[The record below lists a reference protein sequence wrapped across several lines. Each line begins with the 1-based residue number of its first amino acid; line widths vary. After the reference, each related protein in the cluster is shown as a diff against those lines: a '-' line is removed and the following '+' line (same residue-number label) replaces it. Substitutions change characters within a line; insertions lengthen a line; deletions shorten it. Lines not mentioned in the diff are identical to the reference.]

1 MLYDVH
7 VHVAQLHRHE
17 TTDRFLLHRPN
28 LYIRMFLRQLG
39 ISSAAGADPAINGMI
54 RQRLL
59 EWASSSS
66 INRFVLLAMDGVYGP
81 GGQASVAQTRLV
93 VDNDFV
99 ADLAQSHPSLL
110 FGASI
115 HPYRVDALD
124 ELRRVVGRGACLVKW
139 IPSTQR
145 IGLDDVRCTPFY
157 DLLAHFGV
165 PLLVHT
171 GNEHATS
178 RGRNHWNAP
187 ALLRHPLSRGVKVIA
202 AHCGARIFLHE
213 RCYFKSFCRMALEHE
228 HLYGDVA
235 AFGIPTRISA
245 LRRLQGNPALMAK
258 VVYGSDFPAIT
269 MARWFVL
276 SIGRKAVRQILHEAN
291 PLEVPYLLMRKMG
304 LSDEA
309 FHRAGKLLRLP
320 PSEGG
325 VA

>member
-7 VHVAQLHRHE
+7 VHVAQLHHHE

-28 LYIRMFLRQLG
+28 LYVRMFLRQLG
-39 ISSAAGADPAINGMI
+39 ISSVAGADPGINGMI
-54 RQRLL
+54 RQRLM
-59 EWASSSS
+59 EWASGSS
-66 INRFVLLAMDGVYGP
+66 INRFVLLAMDGVYDP
-81 GGQASVAQTRLV
+81 CGQASGAQTRLV

-99 ADLAQSHPSLL
+99 ADLAQNHPSLL

-115 HPYRVDALD
+115 HPYRTDALD

-139 IPSTQR
+139 IPSAQR
-145 IGLDDVRCTPFY
+145 IGLDDARCTPFY

-171 GNEHATS
+171 GNEHATL
-178 RGRNHWNAP
+178 RGHNHWNAP

-202 AHCGARIFLHE
+202 AHCGTRMFLHE

-235 AFGIPTRISA
+235 AFGLPTRISA
-245 LRRLQGNPALMAK
+245 LRRLQRDPALMAK
-258 VVYGSDFPAIT
+258 VVYGSDFPALT

-276 SIGRKAVRQILHEAN
+276 SIGRKAVRRILDETN
-291 PLEVPYLLMRKMG
+291 PLQVPYLLMRKMG
-304 LSDEA
+304 LPDEA
-309 FHRAGKLLRLP
+309 FHRAGTLLRLP
-320 PSEGG
+320 ASQRG
-325 VA
+325 AA